1 MKMCFCSRSSLS
13 FLTLRHHVDNNLPH
27 ILVGLH
33 VSVSLS
39 NVLQA
44 EHPVD
49 YRPQGALL
57 VREMWQH
64 SV

>member
-1 MKMCFCSRSSLS
+1 MKTRFCRRSSLS
-13 FLTLRHHVDNNLPH
+13 FLILGHHVDNNLPH

-49 YRPQGALL
+49 HRPQAASL
-57 VREMWQH
+57 VTEMWQH